1 MRRPCV
7 SWLGLTARDVE
18 SRAWSAAGNARTCA
32 RSELHAL
39 GTLLQRRPVLKSDR
53 LRRRKRHPT
62 ASQSDAPIPVARV
75 GPSEEAPFPDVIGAA
90 LDAFTGERFT
100 DFPHL
105 LLPPCFP
112 EPTRGLRST
121 RASGQLTGFTEQFG
135 AGEGIRT
142 LDPDLGKVV
151 PSVCTR
157 LLAFA
162 HRCISVD
169 NPSFL
174 VAGRCNHLR
183 RFALSC

>member
-1 MRRPCV
+1 MVTNPVQLAELAIEKQAQTLLMPVSARRQ
-7 SWLGLTARDVE
+7 L
-18 SRAWSAAGNARTCA
+18 NARQ
-32 RSELHAL
+32 S
-39 GTLLQRRPVLKSDR
+39 SDR

-151 PSVCTR
+151 LYP
-157 LLAFA
+157 
-162 HRCISVD
+162 
-169 NPSFL
+169 
-174 VAGRCNHLR
+174 
-183 RFALSC
+183 